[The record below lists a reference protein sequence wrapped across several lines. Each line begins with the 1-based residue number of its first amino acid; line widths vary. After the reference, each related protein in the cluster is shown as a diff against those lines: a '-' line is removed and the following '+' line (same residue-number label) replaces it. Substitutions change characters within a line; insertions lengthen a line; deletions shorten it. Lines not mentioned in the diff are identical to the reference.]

1 MVKPCKNSI
10 DDYNA
15 CSVSF
20 NELSLFIYFINF
32 LFDCDFYKNDITIS
46 NDNLE
51 YKQIIDNLLPIK
63 EKLLNDSQYL
73 KYKQYVIEGTQHR
86 KTITVEMYN
95 SFINILQEPNE
106 NNVINFLNQINK

>member
-1 MVKPCKNSI
+1 MFKP
-10 DDYNA
+10 

-51 YKQIIDNLLPIK
+51 YKQ
-63 EKLLNDSQYL
+63 
-73 KYKQYVIEGTQHR
+73 YVIEATQHR